1 MIPDRSEEGEEKG
14 VEAKEGDEVKE
25 EEEEVEEYEIRESG
39 EVETV
44 QRENNSFTGHLVNN
58 FGNEVRTD

>member
-25 EEEEVEEYEIRESG
+25 EEEEVVEYEIRDSG
-39 EVETV
+39 KVEMA
-44 QRENNSFTGHLVNN
+44 QRENNSFTGNLVNN

>member
-25 EEEEVEEYEIRESG
+25 EEEEVDNGMPASNAG
-39 EVETV
+39 
-44 QRENNSFTGHLVNN
+44 L
-58 FGNEVRTD
+58 